1 LRIGSKFFVG
11 DSAGANHVFRAMDFP
26 LAEVIAAGAD
36 RSVVPIPHKLA
47 AGSLVDG
54 ARAQNCPAV
63 WNRRAAALDRAA
75 HDRL

>member
-47 AGSLVDG
+47 A
-54 ARAQNCPAV
+54 
-63 WNRRAAALDRAA
+63 
-75 HDRL
+75 